1 MKYGIAPLLIAL
13 IFGCTNE
20 TKNNQ
25 DITAPSPMRCAPQL
39 SDAEWYAQN
48 TPAPLFEG
56 MDFLLYPVTT
66 QNPEAQKYF
75 NQGLL
80 LSYSFNHAEAARSFY
95 HATRLD
101 STCAMCYWGYAFVLG
116 PNYNSGMDPD
126 HFERAYDAIQKAV
139 KWSAAAT
146 PKEKA
151 MIKAMTARYNKEVVE
166 DRSQLDS
173 AFMVAM
179 KGLHAQFP
187 DDVNIAA
194 IYAESLMDMHPWDL
208 WEKDGTA
215 KPWTPEILRAI
226 ENAIALDPKHPGGH
240 HYYIHAVE
248 ASNEPERALPSC
260 KVFDDG
266 LVANAGHL
274 VHMPSHIYINTGDYH
289 LGTIANIKAVQI
301 DSQYVT
307 QCHAQG
313 AYPLAY
319 YPHNYHFLAA
329 CATLS
334 GNSEWAILAA
344 NKMSDQ
350 TNHTG
355 MLLEPLATLQHF
367 YSIPYF
373 VNVKF
378 AKWNDILSQGP
389 PDSVL
394 LYPNGIYQYAKGMAH
409 IGLNQLDKAQAA
421 LDALNLI
428 EKEDTLKHM
437 TIWGFNSM
445 HQIIQIARN
454 VLEGELAAKKGQYD
468 EAVRLLQEAIVIED
482 ALLYQ
487 EPPDWFFSVRHHLG
501 AVLLEAKRP
510 ADAITVYEEDLKNYP
525 KNGWALAGLK
535 KAFQDLKETDR
546 LQETE
551 MKFKEAWAHA
561 DVNLSSSLI
570 R

>member
-1 MKYGIAPLLIAL
+1 
-13 IFGCTNE
+13 
-20 TKNNQ
+20 
-25 DITAPSPMRCAPQL
+25 
-39 SDAEWYAQN
+39 
-48 TPAPLFEG
+48 

-126 HFERAYDAIQKAV
+126 HYERAYDAIQKAV

-307 QCHAQG
+307 QCHADPRHGQRLEWPGPGCLYLCQG
-313 AYPLAY
+313 DHRIQDPGRSFGKGRDQGGSFPA
-319 YPHNYHFLAA
+319 HGAA
-329 CATLS
+329 FDTQAGFRTGESS
-334 GNSEWAILAA
+334 G
-344 NKMSDQ
+344 
-350 TNHTG
+350 
-355 MLLEPLATLQHF
+355 
-367 YSIPYF
+367 
-373 VNVKF
+373 VRR
-378 AKWNDILSQGP
+378 
-389 PDSVL
+389 
-394 LYPNGIYQYAKGMAH
+394 
-409 IGLNQLDKAQAA
+409 GL
-421 LDALNLI
+421 
-428 EKEDTLKHM
+428 
-437 TIWGFNSM
+437 
-445 HQIIQIARN
+445 
-454 VLEGELAAKKGQYD
+454 
-468 EAVRLLQEAIVIED
+468 
-482 ALLYQ
+482 
-487 EPPDWFFSVRHHLG
+487 
-501 AVLLEAKRP
+501 
-510 ADAITVYEEDLKNYP
+510 
-525 KNGWALAGLK
+525 
-535 KAFQDLKETDR
+535 
-546 LQETE
+546 
-551 MKFKEAWAHA
+551 
-561 DVNLSSSLI
+561 
-570 R
+570 